1 MRGDTWLNHGGGDT
15 GELWSL
21 QGAPWGQNVGAGLE
35 TPTEL
40 EPSGG
45 LWLLPF
51 DKDGPEQ
58 GQ

>member
-1 MRGDTWLNHGGGDT
+1 MAEPRWGGDT